1 MGTVASVLMSETFA
15 PEDRAFYQGLT
26 FTVFGA
32 GIGLGGPIG
41 GFLTQYF
48 GWRAAFYGKPYHIW
62 RALITSSGPHRRDRY
77 LPHPFHHSAGKRRNI
92 RPTIK
97 GHFEA
102 DRLWR
107 IVHPFSFSECRSTT
121 EPI

>member
-1 MGTVASVLMSETFA
+1 MTFTPLYGRLSDLIGRRNAYLQALILFTVGTFLCGCAPTFPVLVIARFIAGMGGGGMGTVASVLMSETFA

-48 GWRAAFYGKPYHIW
+48 GWRAAFYGK
-62 RALITSSGPHRRDRY
+62 SGSPC
-77 LPHPFHHSAGKRRNI
+77 P
-92 RPTIK
+92 
-97 GHFEA
+97 
-102 DRLWR
+102 
-107 IVHPFSFSECRSTT
+107 C
-121 EPI
+121 